1 MPLEWSETQHVTIA
15 GCSISRSLI
24 VGVDFSADGHYLAVG
39 HGLGVDVWSL
49 ETGALSTTHNT
60 YNGPSRILSLLW
72 CFEYPRLVTIH
83 EGGLVHVLTFNED
96 KTPANGFHHSG
107 PSYPSAHAAFLHKDL
122 LAVSMGKIVE
132 LRHFQIGLF
141 KMLTRAHRFIVGTV
155 SLYRTRMVLHYPG
168 SSPNYSL
175 LNAGLSHGCEY
186 LEIFHAPSSDD
197 VWADK
202 NILLV
207 TDRNEGKFK
216 LLSLGS
222 VEPSRTFTPRNRS
235 SQATEP
241 VSSAR
246 FLSGDMIIGAG
257 VGQIIVWN
265 IEVEIHN
272 RLQNLVFRDTSGLIT
287 QSLCAAYNP
296 DQDLGW
302 IATSHNFLERSEIV
316 LWKTREYKDIMT
328 IPHRRNIWSPW
339 PWNMFFMVVPIVL
352 AAYAWRYI
360 APRAD
365 RSPVRVQRS
374 TTTRMPLKELKAR
387 RFIIPNSS
395 FADVSKYTLEQA
407 EASTKKMSRRNYV
420 VEGDIDPQN
429 AAIERSGVLVAFWSG
444 TAVMFH
450 RTTQLNLWPSKNP
463 GNCDADYYHSLWSG
477 PPTQRSTPA
486 QLFPT
491 SSQFEYEQPSLDP
504 PIPSPLM
511 TANEH
516 DRQDSFSDS
525 LIPSTRLEQAPLA
538 TLDVSSQYLS
548 VDFGLAANGAKV
560 LLALTSHTQGL
571 EDISLLQGINAL
583 IRGFDKRQRHINP
596 PGVVLEDHLSVSNC
610 WRFAG
615 SQGHIAIAF
624 SEVVIWQHIVIHF
637 PYHGLSETM
646 LKQAPK
652 FLLLWA
658 LISKEGIQDETHDL
672 VSGWE
677 RFVTWN
683 HSLDPSKFNSSMAF
697 LEVAKISYDP
707 SAGMQQKFTTQ
718 FAVQT
723 SIVVVEVLDNW
734 GNPST
739 CLHRISFHGDQ
750 VSF

>member
-1 MPLEWSETQHVTIA
+1 MTDFQSLSVTHPIQMPLEWSETQHVTIA

-132 LRHFQIGLF
+132 LRHFQIDVDKGTSVYCWVRLGDLP
-141 KMLTRAHRFIVGTV
+141 KPPTIEGEITVESVIQSIHMLSQNRILV
-155 SLYRTRMVLHYPG
+155 SYKDGVALSWVITKLQPLECRLESWMRIPG
-168 SSPNYSL
+168 NL
-175 LNAGLSHGCEY
+175 
-186 LEIFHAPSSDD
+186 DD

-339 PWNMFFMVVPIVL
+339 LWNMFFMVVPIVL

-360 APRAD
+360 A
-365 RSPVRVQRS
+365 V
-374 TTTRMPLKELKAR
+374 
-387 RFIIPNSS
+387 
-395 FADVSKYTLEQA
+395 
-407 EASTKKMSRRNYV
+407 
-420 VEGDIDPQN
+420 
-429 AAIERSGVLVAFWSG
+429 
-444 TAVMFH
+444 
-450 RTTQLNLWPSKNP
+450 
-463 GNCDADYYHSLWSG
+463 
-477 PPTQRSTPA
+477 
-486 QLFPT
+486 
-491 SSQFEYEQPSLDP
+491 
-504 PIPSPLM
+504 
-511 TANEH
+511 
-516 DRQDSFSDS
+516 
-525 LIPSTRLEQAPLA
+525 
-538 TLDVSSQYLS
+538 
-548 VDFGLAANGAKV
+548 
-560 LLALTSHTQGL
+560 
-571 EDISLLQGINAL
+571 
-583 IRGFDKRQRHINP
+583 
-596 PGVVLEDHLSVSNC
+596 
-610 WRFAG
+610 
-615 SQGHIAIAF
+615 
-624 SEVVIWQHIVIHF
+624 
-637 PYHGLSETM
+637 
-646 LKQAPK
+646 
-652 FLLLWA
+652 
-658 LISKEGIQDETHDL
+658 
-672 VSGWE
+672 
-677 RFVTWN
+677 
-683 HSLDPSKFNSSMAF
+683 
-697 LEVAKISYDP
+697 
-707 SAGMQQKFTTQ
+707 
-718 FAVQT
+718 
-723 SIVVVEVLDNW
+723 
-734 GNPST
+734 
-739 CLHRISFHGDQ
+739 
-750 VSF
+750 